1 MTGHDWFDRFV
12 AAGPGYDGV
21 RMSRAELQALLL
33 KAGIGAGLPL
43 GHAEDFSGLADLLAS
58 DPQLFA
64 MAIAALDGPHHPA
77 HVEGTEEHV
86 VITQARVLMAGPV
99 VIDALRAGAARVVL
113 HRIDWPLLLW
123 PMLYRAQQVYEVR
136 FGLVSGAKGSVTVEM
151 AKRQALDAFGE
162 AQPVPVQIMEMLKQL
177 AARTYV
183 PASAASR
190 SAGAGAGLSDND

>member
-21 RMSRAELQALLL
+21 RMSLAELQALLL

-64 MAIAALDGPHHPA
+64 MAVAALDGPHAPA
-77 HVEGTEEHV
+77 HMEGTDAHV
-86 VITQARVLMAGPV
+86 VIGRSCVLMTGPV
-99 VIDALRAGAARVVL
+99 VIDALLAGATRVIL

-123 PMLYRAQQVYEVR
+123 PMLSRAEQVYGVR
-136 FGLVSGAKGSVTVEM
+136 FGLVSGAKGSVIVEIAERGM
-151 AKRQALDAFGE
+151 LDGFGDV
-162 AQPVPVQIMEMLKQL
+162 QPVPVQILEKLKAY

-183 PASAASR
+183 PASEASR
-190 SAGAGAGLSDND
+190 AAGAGAGLSDND

>member
-21 RMSRAELQALLL
+21 RMSLAELQALLL

-64 MAIAALDGPHHPA
+64 MAVAALDGPHAPA
-77 HVEGTEEHV
+77 HMEGTDAHV
-86 VITQARVLMAGPV
+86 VIGRSCVLMTGPV
-99 VIDALRAGAARVVL
+99 VIDALLAGATRVIL

-123 PMLYRAQQVYEVR
+123 PMLSRAEQVYGLR
-136 FGLVSGAKGSVTVEM
+136 FGLVSGAKGSVIVEIAERGM
-151 AKRQALDAFGE
+151 LDAFGDV
-162 AQPVPVQIMEMLKQL
+162 QPVPVQILEKLKAY

-183 PASAASR
+183 PASEASR
-190 SAGAGAGLSDND
+190 AAGAGAGLSDND